1 MKKFHKLAVASAVG
15 MALVAGSG
23 AVQSA
28 TLDTG
33 ATRDGLLQNFTGID
47 WNANG
52 AAFITGFNLT
62 NANNI
67 GDTSNFTLTYQGYAG
82 SIATT
87 SAVTHLRNPPNPTPA
102 NSYEITEVAT
112 LSETATCL
120 TAQCST
126 IQLTI
131 NGLGPSTF
139 SIFFDA
145 PGDASPP
152 GGTGFSNGT
161 KIAGGTFNQGNSG
174 VFSATVANLLG
185 SGNSELQGIVNFVNS
200 AFIDPAFTGTSVSTT
215 LRIPGNQL
223 FTPPATNDGNPIVP
237 GTLVLQADSS
247 QDFTRQVITVPEP
260 ATIALTGLGLLGIA
274 LLGRRRKP

>member
-33 ATRDGLLQNFTGID
+33 VARDGLLQNFTGID

-62 NANNI
+62 NANNV

-82 SIATT
+82 SIFTT
-87 SAVTHLRNPPNPTPA
+87 SAVTHLRNPPNAAPA
-102 NSYEITEVAT
+102 NSYEITEVAS

-126 IQLTI
+126 IQLKI

-145 PGDASPP
+145 PGDVNPSA
-152 GGTGFSNGT
+152 GTGFSNGT
-161 KIAGGTFNQGNSG
+161 KIAGGIFNLGNSG
-174 VFSATVANLLG
+174 LFSASIANLLG
-185 SGNSELQGIVNFVNS
+185 SGNSEFKGIVNFVNS

-215 LRIPGNQL
+215 LRIPGNQF
-223 FTPPATNDGNPIVP
+223 FTSPATNDGAAVPP
-237 GTLVLQADSS
+237 GTFHGKDEVGPWGEGCSWDW
-247 QDFTRQVITVPEP
+247 
-260 ATIALTGLGLLGIA
+260 G
-274 LLGRRRKP
+274 